1 MGAKAVGA
9 IIIFLEADLSA
20 AESRVV
26 RMLSRDPKMRE
37 LARVRPDEIDVHRW
51 NASQV
56 FGVPESAVTKDQRFF
71 AKIVEHGA
79 QRDMAGQTMSDGLL
93 KMGIVR
99 TADECQRD
107 IKAYHARN
115 PAIREHYFADV
126 RKQVF
131 RNRALANTWGRV
143 ITFDDL
149 RLDDALYRQ
158 AYSFL
163 PQSEVADILNQ
174 WGFVPLWRWMEQ
186 NRGKDTHLR
195 INAQI
200 HDALLMSVQPEDV
213 YEVAAFLQQQ
223 LERPRLYLGE
233 PMTIWCEFGIGSTWR
248 KSHEWKRLPS
258 RDEMTAAAMECER
271 ETE

>member
-1 MGAKAVGA
+1 M
-9 IIIFLEADLSA
+9 DLSA

-37 LARVRPDEIDVHRW
+37 LARVRPDEMDVHRY

-56 FGVPESAVTKDQRFF
+56 FGVREADVTKDQRFF

-79 QRDMAGQTMSDGLL
+79 QRDMHGQTMSDGLL

-107 IKAYHARN
+107 IDAYHARN
-115 PAIREHYFADV
+115 PAVKEHYFADV

-131 RNRALANTWGRV
+131 RHRALANTWGRT

-149 RLDDALYRQ
+149 RLDDVLYRQ

-174 WGFVPLWRWMEQ
+174 WGFVPLF
-186 NRGKDTHLR
+186 HALR
-195 INAQI
+195 NTQFSGTINAQV
-200 HDALLMSVQPEDV
+200 HDALLISCKPEH
-213 YEVAAFLQQQ
+213 AWNIATFLVSH
-223 LERPRLYLGE
+223 LERPRIYLGE
-233 PMTIWCEFGIGSTWR
+233 EMTIWCEVAIGSTWK

-258 RDEMTAAAMECER
+258 RDEMTQAALECER
-271 ETE
+271 AARA

>member
-1 MGAKAVGA
+1 M
-9 IIIFLEADLSA
+9 IFLEVDLSA

-26 RMLSRDPKMRE
+26 RMLSRDAKMRE
-37 LARVRPDEIDVHRW
+37 LARVRPDEMDVHSY

-56 FGVPESAVTKDQRFF
+56 FGVLQSAVTKDQRFF

-79 QRDMAGQTMSDGLL
+79 QRDMHGATMSDGLL

-107 IKAYHARN
+107 IDAYHARN
-115 PAIREHYFADV
+115 PAVKEHYFSDV

-131 RNRALANTWGRV
+131 RHRALSNTWGRT
-143 ITFDDL
+143 ILFDDL

-174 WGFVPLWRWMEQ
+174 WGFVPLWRWLQGICMPQ
-186 NRGKDTHLR
+186 PH
-195 INAQI
+195 INAQV
-200 HDALLMSVQPEDV
+200 HDALLVSCGS
-213 YEVAAFLQQQ
+213 YEAYDIAFFLAAN
-223 LERPRLYLGE
+223 LERPRLYLNE
-233 PMTIWCEFGIGSTWR
+233 PMTIWCEFGIGSTWK

-258 RDEMTAAAMECER
+258 REEMTEAAKECER
-271 ETE
+271 CAT